1 MGMIRVV
8 MGKVEEIRGWEERN
22 AGGGNDAGREIALLE
37 GGVVM
42 VKSTQPVLAGEKG
55 REEICFAARLSSH
68 HPLFLSLLIFLCEAT
83 LSHTQV
89 SLDDDQW
96 HMG

>member
-1 MGMIRVV
+1 
-8 MGKVEEIRGWEERN
+8 
-22 AGGGNDAGREIALLE
+22 
-37 GGVVM
+37 M